1 MTLADAMSLEAKA
14 KDTKKFE
21 DALQRVTGI
30 RVSAPPPAIIG
41 ATPSLR
47 VELGILNIIY
57 LISSFGWLSSI
68 CKEKVPDRDGEGS
81 PVPAGADHGEAG
93 STQL

>member
-30 RVSAPPPAIIG
+30 RVSAPPQAIIG
-41 ATPSLR
+41 ATPSLAR
-47 VELGILNIIY
+47 ASDPQYNLFNFQPRLAFIDLQRE
-57 LISSFGWLSSI
+57 
-68 CKEKVPDRDGEGS
+68 S
-81 PVPAGADHGEAG
+81 P
-93 STQL
+93 Q